1 MLILQYTG
9 SLPRPQTGSV
19 GARFLGKYLALEASY
34 APKNKCKCK
43 RKEKATS
50 TNCAI
55 TSSPIN
61 KDTRLKLQQLK
72 YTRKGQLLNDTLVFF
87 NTLWAIS
94 AGKGFLILAYVI

>member
-1 MLILQYTG
+1 MLMLQYTG
-9 SLPRPQTGSV
+9 FLPRPQTGSV

-43 RKEKATS
+43 RKEKAIS

-72 YTRKGQLLNDTLVFF
+72 YTRKGQLLNDTLFFF